1 MVEMSSR
8 IHRFHRWAPAAS
20 FIALGLVL
28 TGCPESTTNP
38 IAPGVEGVVR
48 LGEGLA
54 VTDEV
59 SLEIRFYPRSCAG
72 AETLYPE
79 TCDSFEGYLKTSV
92 PLSSAMLPH
101 AFELGP
107 GGQGATSEESWLV
120 MAWLSRTSGPS
131 VPAAGEL
138 YGISPV
144 TLLDCSQYCSVQCFC
159 GRIRGIEVLI
169 NAYAQ

>member
-1 MVEMSSR
+1 MSSR
-8 IHRFHRWAPAAS
+8 KHRLHRWAPAAP
-20 FIALGLVL
+20 FIALGLIL
-28 TGCPESTTNP
+28 AGCPESTTNP
-38 IAPGVEGVVR
+38 IAPGVEGVIR

-59 SLEIRFYPRSCAG
+59 SLEIRFYPRSCANSG
-72 AETLYPE
+72 TLYPE
-79 TCDSFEGYLKTSV
+79 TCDSFEGFIKESV
-92 PLSSAMLPH
+92 PMVSAGLPY
-101 AFELGP
+101 AFDLGP

-120 MAWLSRTSGPS
+120 MAWLSRTSGAS

-144 TLLDCSQYCSVQCFC
+144 TLLDCSQYCSLQCFC

-169 NAYAQ
+169 NTYAP